1 MGSEMCIR
9 DSRITYTLEIAHDG
23 TSTGPAYDLVVNDT
37 LGAGLN
43 LVAGSV
49 VITGSGASNAVL
61 VNDNGSLQIDISLL
75 EQGQTINVS
84 YEAIADDSVR
94 VTDELINSALLDYDT
109 AAGDGGR
116 GFTLGDEET
125 FTVIGT
131 PTIDCLLY
139 TSPSPRDLSTSR
151 MPSSA

>member
-1 MGSEMCIR
+1 MYENGVPLEDSETI
-9 DSRITYTLEIAHDG
+9 DVVEPVLTFDKGIDIEEGDAGDRITYTLEIAHDG

-37 LGAGLN
+37 LGTGLN

-49 VITGSGASNAVL
+49 VITGSGAGNAVL

-94 VTDELINSALLDYDT
+94 VTDELINSRCWIMTRLLVMAGAALLWVM
-109 AAGDGGR
+109 R
-116 GFTLGDEET
+116 K
-125 FTVIGT
+125 
-131 PTIDCLLY
+131 P
-139 TSPSPRDLSTSR
+139 SPS
-151 MPSSA
+151 

>member
-1 MGSEMCIR
+1 M
-9 DSRITYTLEIAHDG
+9 
-23 TSTGPAYDLVVNDT
+23 VNDT

-49 VITGSGASNAVL
+49 VITGSGAGNAVL
-61 VNDNGSLQIDISLL
+61 VNDNGSLQIDIALL

-109 AAGDGGR
+109 AAGSGGR

-131 PTIDCLLY
+131 PTIDKTIINTSCLLY
-139 TSPSPRDLSTSR
+139 TSPSPRD
-151 MPSSA
+151 